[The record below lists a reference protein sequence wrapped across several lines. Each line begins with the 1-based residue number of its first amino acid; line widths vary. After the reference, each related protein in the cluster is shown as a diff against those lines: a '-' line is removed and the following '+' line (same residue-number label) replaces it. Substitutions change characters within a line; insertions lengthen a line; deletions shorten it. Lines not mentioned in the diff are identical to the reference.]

1 MKTINKLF
9 LLVITSLL
17 TLSSVNAEY
26 KIYDNMK
33 DFENAK

>member
-1 MKTINKLF
+1 MKTTNKL
-9 LLVITSLL
+9 LLLCIASLL

-26 KIYDNMK
+26 KTYDNIK